1 MLLIVCAGFATTW
14 APLQIKGLIL
24 PPLLIWA
31 RLLKLAG
38 LWLGEKTEKS
48 NSKNFPN
55 AKKTPNI
62 EGERV
67 GRPEFTGALNIC
79 FCFKH
84 DNVEISFYAY
94 NGLLV

>member
-1 MLLIVCAGFATTW
+1 MLLIVCASFATTW

-24 PPLLIWA
+24 PLLLIWA
-31 RLLKLAG
+31 PPLKLAG

-48 NSKNFPN
+48 NSKKFPN
-55 AKKTPNI
+55 AKETRQSNI
-62 EGERV
+62 KGERV
-67 GRPEFTGALNIC
+67 DRPEFTGALNIC

-84 DNVEISFYAY
+84 DNVEI